1 MAVLRKQSFQLFEC
15 AGKTTLINQIVC
27 GEHGFRIAVILN
39 EFGEE
44 LGIEKALLQEQ
55 VCAVACWW

>member
-1 MAVLRKQSFQLFEC
+1 MC
-15 AGKTTLINQIVC
+15 GPYPGKTTLVNHIVC

-44 LGIEKALLQEQ
+44 LGIEKAMMQDQ
-55 VCAVACWW
+55 VPVP